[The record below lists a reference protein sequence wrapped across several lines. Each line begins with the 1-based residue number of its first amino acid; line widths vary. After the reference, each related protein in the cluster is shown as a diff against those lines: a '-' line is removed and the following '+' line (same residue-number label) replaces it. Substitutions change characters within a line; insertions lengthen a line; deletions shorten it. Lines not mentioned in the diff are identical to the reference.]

1 MQGFGA
7 EVMEVSRQY
16 IRENVDKDGNV
27 RQSNLSESQKAGLR
41 DIENMMKEK
50 KHIVIKTDK
59 SDRLCLLSENDYV
72 KTGEPHVTEDEVKN
86 LDDAKTNEERHL
98 ELQRPSFLQ
107 IVGTVMNRTAQRD

>member
-7 EVMEVSRQY
+7 EVMEVSRQF

-50 KHIVIKTDK
+50 KHIVTKADK
-59 SDRLCLLSENDYV
+59 SDRLCLFSEYDYV
-72 KTGEPHVTEDEVKN
+72 KTGGPRLKSA
-86 LDDAKTNEERHL
+86 L
-98 ELQRPSFLQ
+98 RPPPSAWAESANF
-107 IVGTVMNRTAQRD
+107 R